1 MANIAEMGRRRWQN
15 NDQKEKWY
23 GEWTWSR
30 RSGWVWRQQR
40 SPGPKKPSRAQGK
53 EDSPGR
59 TAQPDHDRKVREFM
73 QGIPIIAGKN
83 KAEIAMILAVAAAT
97 VPAYYD

>member
-1 MANIAEMGRRRWQN
+1 M
-15 NDQKEKWY
+15 
-23 GEWTWSR
+23 
-30 RSGWVWRQQR
+30 WRQQR
-40 SPGPKKPSRAQGK
+40 CPGPKKAPLAQGK

-73 QGIPIIAGKN
+73 QGIPIIAGRN

>member
-1 MANIAEMGRRRWQN
+1 M
-15 NDQKEKWY
+15 
-23 GEWTWSR
+23 
-30 RSGWVWRQQR
+30 WRQQR
-40 SPGPKKPSRAQGK
+40 CPGPKTAPLARGK

-59 TAQPDHDRKVREFM
+59 TAQPDHDGKVREFM